1 MFGKLKGIVI
11 LGVLGYFA
19 YSIFL
24 APQSEQT
31 ADLGQV
37 LDRTEFAI
45 VKYQEYLDQNGI
57 AEATNNEVDEFAG
70 FLTQILNSDPRFYDK
85 QLGLEIQTDAKFLG
99 FADANTNG
107 IKDSDEGD
115 VFTIEI
121 DEANNRLIA
130 TDTAGSSAG
139 LRFSGAG
146 FLAGA
151 LLGNLIGR
159 QRSAGV
165 SAASFNNR
173 TVTPRS
179 SYSAPR
185 SARSGGLRAGK

>member
-1 MFGKLKGIVI
+1 MFGNLKTLVIV
-11 LGVLGYFA
+11 GVLGFVA
-19 YSIFL
+19 YSAFFGSK
-24 APQSEQT
+24 SEQT

-45 VKYQEYLDQNGI
+45 NQYQDYLEANSI
-57 AEATNNEVDEFAG
+57 AEASDEQVDEFTG
-70 FLTQILNSDPRFYDK
+70 YLTQIMNSDPRFYD
-85 QLGLEIQTDAKFLG
+85 QPLGMEVLTDAKFSG
-99 FADANTNG
+99 FADPNANG
-107 IKDSDEGD
+107 VRDSDEGE

-130 TDTAGSSAG
+130 TDTAGQSAG

-151 LLGNLIGR
+151 LIGNLISR
-159 QRSAGV
+159 QRAAGISA
-165 SAASFNNR
+165 SSFNNR
-173 TVTPRS
+173 SVTPRT

>member
-1 MFGKLKGIVI
+1 MFGNLKAIVI
-11 LGVLGYFA
+11 IGVLGFFA
-19 YSIFL
+19 YTIFL
-24 APQSEQT
+24 SPKSEQT

-45 VKYQEYLDQNGI
+45 NQYQQYLEANSI
-57 AEATNNEVDEFAG
+57 AEASDEQVDEFTL
-70 FLTQILNSDPRFYDK
+70 FLAQVLNTDPRFYDK
-85 QLGLEIQTDAKFLG
+85 PLGLEIQSNAKFSG
-99 FADANTNG
+99 FADPNANGVRDT
-107 IKDSDEGD
+107 DEGE

-130 TDTAGSSAG
+130 TDTTGQSAG

-151 LLGNLIGR
+151 LLGNLISR
-159 QRSAGV
+159 QRSAGITA
-165 SAASFNNR
+165 SSFNNR
-173 TVTPRS
+173 SVTPRT